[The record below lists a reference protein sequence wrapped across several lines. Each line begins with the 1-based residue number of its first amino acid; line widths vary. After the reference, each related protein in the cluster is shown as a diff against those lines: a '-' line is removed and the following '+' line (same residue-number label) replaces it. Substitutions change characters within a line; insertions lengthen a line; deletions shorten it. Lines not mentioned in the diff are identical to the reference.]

1 MLRLLFAHS
10 LVVIV
15 TLTTSLAFADPS
27 ETPVQESAPPPAPEP
42 RAADRPG
49 VSVGLRLAWGFPIG
63 SVAKDDSL
71 GSNFSGILPIWFD
84 AGYRISPAVYLG
96 GYFQWGVGFISQDVC
111 VAPFTACSG
120 DDVRFGVNVH
130 LHLRSVVGAPAWTN
144 VVDPWVGI
152 GTGYEIA
159 TITLERG
166 VDKSHVSYRGFEF
179 ASAQLGGD
187 YLGFG
192 SMRIGGF
199 ASFSVGQYS
208 RTTVSVP
215 TGPTSD
221 PISDP
226 AIHAWLMLGLRGQYD
241 F

>member
-1 MLRLLFAHS
+1 MLRLLFTHS
-10 LVVIV
+10 LVAIV
-15 TLTTSLAFADPS
+15 ALTTSLAFANPG
-27 ETPVQESAPPPAPEP
+27 ETPVPEPVPAPAPET

-63 SVAKDDSL
+63 SVRTDDSL

-84 AGYRISPAVYLG
+84 AGYRISPAIYLG
-96 GYFQWGVGFISQDVC
+96 GYFKYGFGFISQDVC

-130 LHLRSVVGAPAWTN
+130 VHLRSVVGTPSW
-144 VVDPWVGI
+144 VFDPWVGI

-159 TITLERG
+159 TVTLERG

-199 ASFSVGQYS
+199 ASFSLGQYS

-215 TGPTSD
+215 TGPISD
-221 PISDP
+221 SIGDP